1 MRISLALR
9 RYVARRIWHSFRDIN
24 DAKVYPLALA
34 KAPSEELYI
43 K

>member
-1 MRISLALR
+1 MSQGG
-9 RYVARRIWHSFRDIN
+9 YGHSFRDIN
-24 DAKVYPLALA
+24 DAKAYPLALA